1 MKIVLDPN
9 YSNLKEFID
18 NLVSPGWFANNGKT
32 VYAGRNIIK
41 QFCIDG
47 VSLAVKS
54 YGHLSLVNRIIY
66 GVLRKSKGERSYEY
80 AKRLVS
86 LGIDTPK
93 GVAYI
98 EIRKNGLL
106 SESYFVSLYSNFSSL
121 KDAAEQFPDNRDS
134 IQLLDEFA
142 TFLVKMHDAG
152 VVHKDL
158 NISNILYSTNTNG
171 NDGNGAANGATND
184 ATNGER
190 YRFQV
195 IDTNRMK
202 FYRHIGMHKRLHT
215 IRRLSCKPEAFV
227 YILRKYAEEAN
238 RNPVNVELK
247 GIISRL
253 LFEQRQQV
261 KRELKNRLRK

>member
-9 YSNLKEFID
+9 YSNIKAFLD
-18 NLVSPGWFANNGKT
+18 NLVSPGWFEHNGKT
-32 VYAGRNIIK
+32 VHAGRNVIK
-41 QFCIDG
+41 QFCVEG

-66 GVLRKSKGERSYEY
+66 GVLRKSKGQRSYEY
-80 AKRLVS
+80 AKKLVA

-98 EIRKNGLL
+98 ERRKNGLL
-106 SESYFVSLYSNFSSL
+106 SECYFVSLYSDFSSL
-121 KDAAEQFPDNRDS
+121 KDAAELFPNN
-134 IQLLDEFA
+134 IEGTQLLDEFA
-142 TFLVKMHDAG
+142 AFLVKIHDAG

-158 NISNILYSTNTNG
+158 NISNILYSVNANG
-171 NDGNGAANGATND
+171 NDGDSAVNSATNS
-184 ATNGER
+184 GK

-202 FYRHIGMHKRLHT
+202 FYRHIGMYKRLHT

-253 LFEQRQQV
+253 LFEQRQQF

>member
-9 YSNLKEFID
+9 YSNLKEFVD
-18 NLVSPGWFANNGKT
+18 NLVSPDWFANNGKT
-32 VYAGRNIIK
+32 VHAGRNVIK

-66 GVLRKSKGERSYEY
+66 GVLRKSKGQRSYEY

-98 EIRKNGLL
+98 ELRKNGLL
-106 SESYFVSLYSNFSSL
+106 SESYFVSLYSDFSSL
-121 KDAAEQFPDNRDS
+121 KDAAEQFPDN
-134 IQLLDEFA
+134 IEGPQLLDEFA
-142 TFLVKMHDAG
+142 AFLVKMHDAG

-158 NISNILYSTNTNG
+158 NISNILYTANVNG
-171 NDGNGAANGATND
+171 NDGNSATNS
-184 ATNGER
+184 ATNGGR

-202 FYRHIGMHKRLHT
+202 FCRHIGMHKRLHT
-215 IRRLSCKPEAFV
+215 IRRLSCKPEAFL

-261 KRELKNRLRK
+261 KRNLKDRLRK